1 MKKWETPEVQGLNL
15 SFTADEMGI
24 AAWGERY
31 ICTVC
36 CKTSN
41 FDKNQNNAEHFH
53 KGGCPH
59 HPKNND
65 NNWQDSL
72 FTVVENTKEIYN
84 MCKAHSFS

>member
-24 AAWGERY
+24 AAWGTGY

-41 FDKNQNNAEHFH
+41 FEKNQNNAKHFH
-53 KGGCPH
+53 EGWCPYY
-59 HPKNND
+59 PKKD
-65 NNWQDSL
+65 NLKDPLS
-72 FTVVENTKEIYN
+72 TVVENNEETYK